1 MARKLHRISEK
12 DALSLPGAIWMT
24 YGSPFQNGE
33 FNYSIQ
39 KERVF
44 VIVTVLIGS
53 NKIHT
58 EFFLIAAKFS
68 GSIST
73 AISFMAAFWWFYVI
87 VIDATYS
94 ANLIAFL
101 AVDIQRP
108 PFETLS
114 ELADN
119 NEYLVG
125 VVGGTAW
132 MDEMRV
138 LKYNVLFNRI

>member
-1 MARKLHRISEK
+1 MLQSHLFYKSTPYSFFAAR
-12 DALSLPGAIWMT
+12 
-24 YGSPFQNGE
+24 
-33 FNYSIQ
+33 
-39 KERVF
+39 
-44 VIVTVLIGS
+44 
-53 NKIHT
+53 
-58 EFFLIAAKFS
+58 FS
-68 GSIST
+68 GSISA
-73 AISFMAAFWWFYVI
+73 AISCMAAFWWFYVI

-114 ELADN
+114 ELADQ
-119 NEYLVG
+119 NEYLIG

-138 LKYNVLFNRI
+138 NIILYILHNQISNST

>member
-1 MARKLHRISEK
+1 
-12 DALSLPGAIWMT
+12 
-24 YGSPFQNGE
+24 
-33 FNYSIQ
+33 
-39 KERVF
+39 
-44 VIVTVLIGS
+44 
-53 NKIHT
+53 
-58 EFFLIAAKFS
+58 
-68 GSIST
+68 
-73 AISFMAAFWWFYVI
+73 MAAFWWFYVL

-114 ELADN
+114 ELADQ
-119 NEYLVG
+119 NEYLIG

-138 LKYNVLFNRI
+138 NIILHILSIEYRSDTVNSNTVKSKFHLIFYEIFVNIFSIISCLKCTVNSNFHLIRSKILPTNDFKLTVPNLNIILNGRLSIC